1 MSAPSTN
8 SAESVLPPRPSAD
21 PEPAPLP
28 AQSRPL
34 TKSRMLYV
42 DNLRVVLISMVVLL
56 HLAITYGASG
66 DWWYNEKVPES
77 TPSGVTLTL
86 YTTIAQSFTLAFFFM
101 ISSYFCP
108 PAYDKKGPGAFAKD
122 KLKRLGIPFLFYFA
136 VLNPI
141 LVMMVRVLDG
151 QPAIPPGVS
160 PLAFWVDALG
170 PGLMW
175 FVEALLIFSFGYL
188 LWRLATA
195 RRSPASPLPS
205 GSRAARGAPGNGALA
220 LFALGVGLI
229 TFVVRLVFPVG
240 YWLEPF
246 HFQLA
251 QFPQYIAYFVVGLV
265 AYRRGWFPGTRVSQ
279 ASLWAWVV
287 AALIVAYPVIV
298 VAGGVLES
306 GDAPFLGGL
315 TWQSLLYS
323 LWEQFLCI
331 GIVVALGVWFRER
344 FNRQGRLAAN
354 MGADSYA
361 VYIFHPFVI
370 VPLAFVLG
378 GITMLGL
385 LKWLWVAP
393 LALALSFLLAHGVRK
408 LPVARDVL

>member
-1 MSAPSTN
+1 MSAPSTV
-8 SAESVLPPRPSAD
+8 SAETVLPPQPPAVG
-21 PEPAPLP
+21 EPTPLP
-28 AQSRPL
+28 AQSRLL
-34 TKSRMLYV
+34 TKPRMLYV
-42 DNLRVVLISMVVLL
+42 DNLRSVLISMVVLL
-56 HLAITYGASG
+56 HLAITYGATG

-77 TPSGVTLTL
+77 TLSGVALTL
-86 YTTIAQSFTLAFFFM
+86 YTTIAQAFTLAFFFM

-108 PAYDKKGPGAFAKD
+108 PAYDKKGPGAFVKD

-141 LVMMVRVLDG
+141 LVMMVHVFDG

-160 PLAFWVDALG
+160 PLAFWVDSLG

-188 LWRLATA
+188 FWRRATS
-195 RRSPASPLPS
+195 RRSQAPPPPS
-205 GSRAARGAPGNGALA
+205 GSQAERRAPGNGALA
-220 LFALGVGLI
+220 LFALGVGLV
-229 TFVVRLVFPVG
+229 TFIVRLVLPVG

-251 QFPQYIAYFVVGLV
+251 QFPQYIAYFVVGLL
-265 AYRRGWFPGTRVSQ
+265 AYRRGWFAGIGVSQ
-279 ASLWAWVV
+279 ARLWAWMV

-298 VAGGVLES
+298 VAGGVLRS

-323 LWEQFLCI
+323 VWEQLLCI

-344 FNRQGRLAAN
+344 FNHQGRLAAN

-378 GITMLGL
+378 GITMMGL

-408 LPVARDVL
+408 LPVAREVL

>member
-1 MSAPSTN
+1 MSMSAPPAV
-8 SAESVLPPRPSAD
+8 SADTVLPPQPRPS
-21 PEPAPLP
+21 
-28 AQSRPL
+28 
-34 TKSRMLYV
+34 TKPRMLYI
-42 DNLRVVLISMVVLL
+42 DNVRIVLISMVVLL
-56 HLAITYGASG
+56 HLAITYGATG

-77 TPSGVTLTL
+77 TLSGVTLTL
-86 YTTIAQSFTLAFFFM
+86 YTTIAQAFTLAFFFM

-141 LVMMVRVLDG
+141 LVMMIHVFDG
-151 QPAIPPGVS
+151 QPAIPPSVS
-160 PLAFWVDALG
+160 PLAFWVDSLG

-188 LWRLATA
+188 LWRLAIS
-195 RRSPASPLPS
+195 RRSQASPPPS
-205 GSRAARGAPGNGALA
+205 GSPAERGAPGNGALA
-220 LFALGVGLI
+220 LFALGVGLV
-229 TFVVRLVFPVG
+229 TFVVRLVFPVS

-251 QFPQYIAYFVVGLV
+251 QFPQYIAYFVVGLL
-265 AYRRGWFPGTRVSQ
+265 AYRRGWFAGIRISQ
-279 ASLWAWVV
+279 SKVWAWVV
-287 AALIVAYPVIV
+287 VALIVAYPVIV
-298 VAGGVLES
+298 VAGGALET
-306 GDAPFLGGL
+306 GVEPFLGGL

-323 LWEQFLCI
+323 VWEEFLCI

-344 FNRQGRLAAN
+344 FNHQGRLTAD

-361 VYIFHPFVI
+361 VYIFHPLVI

-378 GITMLGL
+378 GITQIGL

-393 LALALSFLLAHGVRK
+393 LALALCFLLAHGVRK
-408 LPVARDVL
+408 LPVAREVL